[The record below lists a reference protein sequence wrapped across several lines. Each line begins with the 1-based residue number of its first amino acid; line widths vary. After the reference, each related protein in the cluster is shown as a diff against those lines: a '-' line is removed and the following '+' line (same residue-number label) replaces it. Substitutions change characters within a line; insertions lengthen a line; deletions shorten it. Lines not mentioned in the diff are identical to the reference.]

1 MLQKIREKSQGVFA
15 WVILIVICV
24 PFALWGIQ
32 NYVGGASED
41 AVVTV
46 GDREFFQ
53 NDLNKAYQQYSQ
65 NFAGMNID
73 EATLRQQATLKL
85 VKDEVLLQHVHAQKL
100 VISDQAAKKFIQG
113 LDYFQ
118 VDGKFDNKR
127 YKALL
132 SGQRISSQQ
141 FVQRIKQAQVMEQY
155 QRSILASGFATDH
168 DIEQFFK
175 IQNQKRSLEYLTI
188 AVTPFTEPL
197 SDELIQ
203 AYYQKNQANYQT
215 LEQVS
220 VDYIELSLNDLA
232 ETIKPTEAQLKAFY
246 EEQKDLY
253 TTKER
258 RKISHI
264 LFSFGKDG
272 NDEAVLAKAQ
282 LAQAQLT
289 SKTFEALA
297 AEVSDDKGTA
307 NTGGDLGLF
316 EIGGLEESLEKVA
329 SQLKQGEVSAPVKSS
344 FGYHL
349 LKVTELM
356 PVQSKSF
363 EEVKVDVTKAF
374 QRKSAET
381 NFYETVER
389 LTEVSYE
396 NTDNLTAAAEA
407 IGKTVQKS
415 ALFSKEKGEGIAQEA
430 AIRTIAFSEDVLA
443 GNNSEPIEL
452 GTDKVLVLRLSEHQ
466 PSRVQ
471 PLAAVKQNIID
482 LLRQEKSLAQANNT
496 AMALKKQ
503 LLSGKTLQAL
513 ATENSLEMKTL
524 VDLTRNNTLLP
535 RQISHA
541 VFKAAKPID
550 NKPTYLTAAVESGE
564 QYVVVLK
571 TVTEGILTEKDKNQ
585 LTIAK
590 YNIAKVLGEATFNAV
605 LDNLQADADIVMQE
619 PLSTLPQ

>member
-1 MLQKIREKSQGVFA
+1 MWMK
-15 WVILIVICV
+15 
-24 PFALWGIQ
+24 
-32 NYVGGASED
+32 
-41 AVVTV
+41 
-46 GDREFFQ
+46 
-53 NDLNKAYQQYSQ
+53 
-65 NFAGMNID
+65 
-73 EATLRQQATLKL
+73 
-85 VKDEVLLQHVHAQKL
+85 
-100 VISDQAAKKFIQG
+100 
-113 LDYFQ
+113 
-118 VDGKFDNKR
+118 
-127 YKALL
+127 
-132 SGQRISSQQ
+132 
-141 FVQRIKQAQVMEQY
+141 
-155 QRSILASGFATDH
+155 
-168 DIEQFFK
+168 FK
-175 IQNQKRSLEYLTI
+175 IQNQKRSLEYLAI